1 MTICVSILVTPRYFD
16 EECHITKSWWCI
28 CGLERHSITWDR
40 VPLQTRHFPLNSSLS
55 ELHRHVSTRNLIT
68 AILSAQFPLS
78 LNDDGRTAFGRVM
91 LVGGEHVWDVD
102 GNMVSRD
109 SSSQTKKS
117 NEKEYH
123 YVWRE
128 TKHTREKP
136 TARLSPQLPRRRE
149 SKRHLFVVDSL
160 DKHMQNEKE
169 LIRLRRFM
177 PAARTTRAR
186 SAQFRLRRELPCTRV
201 VQILPAAQTT
211 RTRH

>member
-1 MTICVSILVTPRYFD
+1 MRSYAMLRYARSQA
-16 EECHITKSWWCI
+16 HTKP
-28 CGLERHSITWDR
+28 
-40 VPLQTRHFPLNSSLS
+40 PLFSFSVFQLS
-55 ELHRHVSTRNLIT
+55 DLFLT
-68 AILSAQFPLS
+68 
-78 LNDDGRTAFGRVM
+78 
-91 LVGGEHVWDVD
+91 
-102 GNMVSRD
+102 
-109 SSSQTKKS
+109 
-117 NEKEYH
+117 
-123 YVWRE
+123 
-128 TKHTREKP
+128 EKP